1 MDPVIPEQQSQRKKP
16 SALKLFIISRSN
28 SFKYASRGLSY
39 VMRTQKNAWIHTVVM
54 LAVIVV
60 SFWLQLTRMEWVAIL
75 LVIGMVWTAEFINT
89 SLESIVDMAS
99 PERHPLAQVG
109 KDVAAAAVLFAAL
122 IAVVVGILVLGPHLQ
137 IKLGL

>member
-16 SALKLFIISRSN
+16 SAFKLFINSRGN

-39 VMRTQKNAWIHTVVM
+39 VMRTQKNAWIHSVVM
-54 LAVIVV
+54 LAVIEV

-89 SLESIVDMAS
+89 SLESIVNMAS

-109 KDVAAAAVLFAAL
+109 KDVAAAAVLFAAI
-122 IAVVVGILVLGPHLQ
+122 IAVIVGILVLGPHLQ

>member
-39 VMRTQKNAWIHTVVM
+39 VMRSQKNAWIHTVVM
-54 LAVIVV
+54 LAVIAL

-122 IAVVVGILVLGPHLQ
+122 IAVIVGILVLGPHLQ
-137 IKLGL
+137 IILGL

>member
-1 MDPVIPEQQSQRKKP
+1 MDPIVPDQQYQRKKP
-16 SALKLFIISRSN
+16 SALKLFIISRGN
-28 SFKYASRGLSY
+28 SFKYAGRGLRY
-39 VMRTQKNAWIHTVVM
+39 VMRTQKNAWIHSAVMIVVM
-54 LAVIVV
+54 VL
-60 SFWLQLTRMEWVAIL
+60 SFWLQLARMEWVAIL

-89 SLESIVDMAS
+89 SLESIVDMTS

-122 IAVVVGILVLGPHLQ
+122 IAVIVGILVLGPHLR

>member
-1 MDPVIPEQQSQRKKP
+1 MDPVIPEQQSQRKMP
-16 SALKLFIISRSN
+16 SALKLFINSRGN

-39 VMRTQKNAWIHTVVM
+39 VMRTQKNAWIHSVVM
-54 LAVIVV
+54 LAVIAV

-122 IAVVVGILVLGPHLQ
+122 IAVVVGILVLGPHLR

>member
-1 MDPVIPEQQSQRKKP
+1 MDPIVPDQQYQRKKP
-16 SALKLFIISRSN
+16 SALKLFIISRGN
-28 SFKYASRGLSY
+28 SLKYASRGLSY

-54 LAVIVV
+54 LAVIAV

-122 IAVVVGILVLGPHLQ
+122 IAVIVGILVLDPHLR

>member
-1 MDPVIPEQQSQRKKP
+1 
-16 SALKLFIISRSN
+16 
-28 SFKYASRGLSY
+28 
-39 VMRTQKNAWIHTVVM
+39 MRTQKNAWIHSVVM
-54 LAVIVV
+54 LAVIAV

-122 IAVVVGILVLGPHLQ
+122 IAVIVGILVLGPHLR

>member
-16 SALKLFIISRSN
+16 SALKLFIISRGN

-54 LAVIVV
+54 LAVIAV

-109 KDVAAAAVLFAAL
+109 KDVAAAAVLFAAM
-122 IAVVVGILVLGPHLQ
+122 IAVIVGILVLGPHLR

>member
-16 SALKLFIISRSN
+16 SALKLLINSRGN

-39 VMRTQKNAWIHTVVM
+39 VMRTQKNAWIHSVVM
-54 LAVIVV
+54 LAVIAV

-89 SLESIVDMAS
+89 SLESIVNMAS

-109 KDVAAAAVLFAAL
+109 KDVAAAAVLFAAI
-122 IAVVVGILVLGPHLQ
+122 IAVIVGILVLGPHLQ

>member
-1 MDPVIPEQQSQRKKP
+1 MDPVIPEQQSKRKKP

-54 LAVIVV
+54 LAVIAL
-60 SFWLQLTRMEWVAIL
+60 SFWLQLTRMEWVAVL

-122 IAVVVGILVLGPHLQ
+122 IAVVVGILVLGPHLR

>member
-16 SALKLFIISRSN
+16 SALKLFITSRGN

-122 IAVVVGILVLGPHLQ
+122 IAVIVGILVLGPHLR

>member
-1 MDPVIPEQQSQRKKP
+1 
-16 SALKLFIISRSN
+16 
-28 SFKYASRGLSY
+28 
-39 VMRTQKNAWIHTVVM
+39 
-54 LAVIVV
+54 
-60 SFWLQLTRMEWVAIL
+60 
-75 LVIGMVWTAEFINT
+75 MVWTAEFINT

-122 IAVVVGILVLGPHLQ
+122 IAVIVGILVLGPHLR

>member
-16 SALKLFIISRSN
+16 SALKLFINSRGN

-54 LAVIVV
+54 LAVIAV
-60 SFWLQLTRMEWVAIL
+60 SFWLQLTRIEWVAIL

-122 IAVVVGILVLGPHLQ
+122 IAVIVGILVLGPHLR